1 MTSDNYST
9 YCKEHA
15 DEFRDELRDD
25 ASRALRN
32 WPGKTAAFLLIAS
45 SLISWLSMSQSGNP
59 DANKVLFTYAVPVAI
74 AFGYPMASMVF
85 AKLDKFSRSVLD
97 VFLLSIL
104 FGFCLTL
111 FFVLDPISAGA
122 EPSDLYIALSGQINF
137 AILMT
142 TAFSYH
148 TTFSITLLRNS
159 LFTVL
164 TAMLIYLIDP
174 AYLAI
179 NAIQVVQGFLGG
191 IIVSWLFFA
200 RIQTR
205 FYYKSIDAD
214 TRQHLYK
221 QLSKLVYPHQ
231 LARIK
236 AGDQLEETMPVAP
249 AQAIVN
255 VFDVQGSSN
264 IKHEKTQAFFL
275 EIFRAFS
282 QICMMGYEHNPLKSR
297 AFRLKETGDGFI
309 SAIGYP
315 FLTDRVDA
323 LADHAVETALLMFR
337 AFNSEVDRFAYSH
350 PIKAAMGLAYNS
362 VQGTF
367 QSSGI
372 RAYDLFGDALIQ
384 AYRYEEL
391 RKIPVISNLIREHA
405 RSLGFKHYNVLIVQE
420 VIYNSLCERY
430 KQLFRAIDL
439 KEIEYHIPQDPDA
452 QFVFFHVLE

>member
-1 MTSDNYST
+1 MSSDKYSA
-9 YCKEHA
+9 YCKEHT

-32 WPGKTAAFLLIAS
+32 WPGKTAALLLIVS
-45 SLISWLSMSQSGNP
+45 SIISWLSMNQSGNP
-59 DANKVLFTYAVPVAI
+59 DANKVLFTYALPVFI
-74 AFGYPMASMVF
+74 AFGYPLASMVF
-85 AKLDKFSRSVLD
+85 AKLEKYSRSILD
-97 VFLLSIL
+97 VFLVSIL

-111 FFVLDPISAGA
+111 HFVLGPVSSGVD
-122 EPSDLYIALSGQINF
+122 PSDLYIALSGQINF
-137 AILMT
+137 VVLMT

-148 TTFSITLLRNS
+148 TTFGITLFRNCVYT
-159 LFTVL
+159 LL
-164 TAMLIYLIDP
+164 TAGMIYLIDP
-174 AYLAI
+174 DYLAI
-179 NAIQVVQGFLGG
+179 NTIQVVQGFMGG

-249 AQAIVN
+249 AQAIIN

-282 QICMMGYEHNPLKSR
+282 QICMMDYEHNPLKSR

-323 LADHAVETALLMFR
+323 LADHAVETALLMLR
-337 AFNSEVDRFAYSH
+337 AFNSEVDRFGYPH

-391 RKIPVISNLIREHA
+391 RKIPVIANIIREHA
-405 RSLGFKHYNVLIVQE
+405 GTLGLKHYNILIVQE

-430 KQLFRAIDL
+430 KQLFRSIDL
-439 KEIEYHIPQDPDA
+439 RQIDYHMPQDPNA

>member
-1 MTSDNYST
+1 MNADKYSA

-32 WPGKTAAFLLIAS
+32 WPGKTAALLLIAS
-45 SLISWLSMSQSGNP
+45 SLLSWQSMVQTGNP
-59 DANKVLFTYAVPVAI
+59 DATKALFTYAIPVGI
-74 AFGYPMASMVF
+74 AFGYPVATLIFS
-85 AKLDKFSRSVLD
+85 KLDKYSRSVLD
-97 VFLLSIL
+97 IFLLSIL

-111 FFVLDPISAGA
+111 HYVFKPIAAGGD
-122 EPSDLYIALSGQINF
+122 ESTLYLQLSGQINF

-148 TTFSITLLRNS
+148 SSFGFTLWRNS
-159 LFTVL
+159 LYTLL
-164 TAMLIYLIDP
+164 TAVLIYLIDP
-174 AYLAI
+174 QYLSI
-179 NAIQVVQGFLGG
+179 NSIQVLQGFLGG
-191 IIVSWLFFA
+191 IIVSWLFFS

-236 AGDQLEETMPVAP
+236 AGDQLEDTMPVARS
-249 AQAIVN
+249 QAIVN
-255 VFDVQGSSN
+255 VFDVQNSSA
-264 IKHEKTQAFFL
+264 IKHERTQSFFL
-275 EIFRAFS
+275 EVFRAFS
-282 QICMMGYEHNPLKSR
+282 QICMMGYEHNPLRSR

-309 SAIGYP
+309 SAVGYP
-315 FLTDRVDA
+315 FLTDKTDT
-323 LADHAVETALLMFR
+323 LADHAVETAFLMFR
-337 AFNSEVDRFAYSH
+337 AFNSEVDRFGYAQ

-391 RKIPVISNLIREHA
+391 RKIPVVAELMRQHA
-405 RSLGFKHYNVLIVQE
+405 QDIGLEHYNLLIIQE
-420 VIYNSLCERY
+420 VIYNSLCDRY
-430 KQLFRAIDL
+430 KQMFNLIDL
-439 KEIEYHIPQDPDA
+439 QSINYTMPQDPEA
-452 QFVFFHVLE
+452 RYVYFHVLE